1 VSKRSG
7 SLIRLGVDDGEDKLR
22 WQLPVLWDE
31 PHLLVVDKPAGL
43 PVLADSV
50 SPIGPS
56 FLGLMQD
63 SRARRGDW
71 FSGNVPDFLAT
82 PQRMD
87 ADVSGVLVVARTR
100 ACWQALAN
108 LFASH
113 LAPTVTLALVE
124 GNPQDT
130 FNVSAPL
137 ARKPAPQGFY
147 RVDKER
153 GKRSETRFEVV
164 ERFRKYTLL
173 RCRVIGGRP
182 HQIRAHLRR
191 HGLRLVG
198 DELYGGRP
206 LNLSRLKPGY
216 RFKRDLEERPL
227 IGRPALHVESV
238 RLPVVVPGIPSE
250 VVVEAPLP
258 KDFEVALKYL
268 RRYGALGGG
277 SGDVQSDD
285 SEGMGSHS
293 VV

>member
-1 VSKRSG
+1 MSKRSG
-7 SLIRLGVDDGEDKLR
+7 SLIRLGLDDGEDKLR
-22 WQLPVLWDE
+22 WQLPVLFDE
-31 PHLLVVDKPAGL
+31 PHLLVVDKPSGL
-43 PVLADSV
+43 PVLADPV
-50 SPIGPS
+50 SPGGPS

-63 SRARRGDW
+63 ARARRGDW
-71 FSGNVPDFLAT
+71 FSGNDPDFLAT

-87 ADVSGVLVVARTR
+87 AEASGVLVVARTR

-124 GNPQDT
+124 GSPQDT
-130 FNVSAPL
+130 FTISAPL
-137 ARKPAPQGFY
+137 ARKPAPTGFY

-164 ERFRKYTLL
+164 ERFRKFTLL

-198 DELYGGRP
+198 DELYGGRS

-238 RLPVVVPGIPSE
+238 RLPAVAPGIPGE

-258 KDFEVALKYL
+258 KDFEVGLKYL
-268 RRYGALGGG
+268 RRYGALGGDSAG
-277 SGDVQSDD
+277 GLGDGEEPGID
-285 SEGMGSHS
+285 S

>member
-1 VSKRSG
+1 
-7 SLIRLGVDDGEDKLR
+7 LGVDDGEDKLR

-43 PVLADSV
+43 PVLADASM
-50 SPIGPS
+50 PCGPS

-63 SRARRGDW
+63 ERARRGDW

-87 ADVSGVLVVARTR
+87 ADMSGVLVVARTR
-100 ACWQALAN
+100 ACWQAMAN

-113 LAPTVTLALVE
+113 LAPIVTLALVE
-124 GNPQDT
+124 GSPQDS

-164 ERFRKYTLL
+164 ERFRKFTLL

-182 HQIRAHLRR
+182 HQIRVHLRR

-198 DELYGGRP
+198 DEMYGGRP

-216 RFKRDLEERPL
+216 RFKQDLEERPL

-238 RLPVVVPGIPSE
+238 GLAAVAPGIPAE
-250 VVVEAPLP
+250 VEVQAPLP
-258 KDFEVALKYL
+258 KDFEVGLKYL
-268 RRYGALGGG
+268 RRYGALGGNVEEVSG
-277 SGDVQSDD
+277 SGEDFGSD
-285 SEGMGSHS
+285 S